1 MKTVLEKNCFKKVK
15 ANKQRK
21 LMTEIGANAFVV
33 PEPKV
38 KVGMHKTQ
46 TTKYAK

>member
-21 LMTEIGANAFVV
+21 MMTEIGANAYVA
-33 PEPKV
+33 PKPKV
-38 KVGMHKTQ
+38 EVGMHKSQ
-46 TTKYAK
+46 TAKYAK

>member
-21 LMTEIGANAFVV
+21 IMTEIGANAFVE
-33 PEPKV
+33 PKPKV

-46 TTKYAK
+46 ITKYAK